1 MDVGGLR
8 AAHFSRFYMSVIYLI
23 HPKHGAKVAI
33 SEAEA
38 ISDAMNGWSRYT
50 PDTPSS
56 AAVEPAAAP
65 VVNTL
70 AAPRRRGRP
79 RPETKD

>member
-1 MDVGGLR
+1 MP
-8 AAHFSRFYMSVIYLI
+8 VIYMT

-33 SEAEA
+33 SEHEA
-38 ISDAMNGWSRYT
+38 IYDETHGWSRYT
-50 PDTPSS
+50 PDTPSP